1 MTARVLVVDDVP
13 ANVTILE
20 AKLSAEY
27 FDVCTARSGAEALEA
42 VKRESPDI
50 ILLDVMMPGMD
61 GCEVCRRIKDDPA
74 SLHIPIVMVTVL
86 DEPAARLQALEAGAD
101 DFLTKPVD
109 DVALFARV
117 RSLVRLKMLSDELR
131 LREEA
136 RAQLALGEDEVPR
149 LEHALAESTVLVV
162 TDSANDAGAVAEA
175 LANCQRVDTVAG
187 GETALAN
194 AREGDYD
201 LIVVSLW
208 IEDCDALRLC
218 SQIRSM
224 SETRQV
230 PILLLIDDSEI
241 SKLST
246 AFDIG
251 VSDYVTAPIDPHEL
265 AARARNQLRRKHY
278 QDALRA
284 NYRRSMAMAVTD
296 SLTGLHNRHYVF
308 SHLNRLMQ
316 RVVRG
321 GSPIAVL
328 MLDIDNFK
336 AVNDAYGHVA
346 GDEVLIEFADRLT
359 QGLRGLDLPVRYG
372 GEEFMVVMPDSDLDV
387 AKVVAERLRALV
399 AATPFT
405 VAAAE
410 TPIEVTTSI
419 GLAVSRAADTAESMV
434 ERADQALYR
443 AKHGGRNRVESSVD
457 GGDDSAKSE
466 AVASPVAAQR

>member
-1 MTARVLVVDDVP
+1 MTARILVVDDIP
-13 ANVTILE
+13 ANLTILE
-20 AKLSAEY
+20 AKLEAEY
-27 FDVCTARSGAEALEA
+27 FDVRTAQSGPEALEA
-42 VKRESPDI
+42 VARASPDI

-74 SLHIPIVMVTVL
+74 TVHIPVVMVTVL
-86 DEPAARLQALEAGAD
+86 DEPAARLQALQAGAD

-136 RAQLALGEDEVPR
+136 RAQLELGETEAPR
-149 LEHALAESTVLVV
+149 LDHDMAARSILVV
-162 TDSANDAGAVAEA
+162 TDTAGHRQAVAES
-175 LANCQRVDTVAG
+175 LSTCKRVDWVAG
-187 GETALAN
+187 GEDALAK

-201 LIVVSLW
+201 LIIVSLW
-208 IEDCDALRLC
+208 LDDCDAFRLC
-218 SQIRSM
+218 SHLRSM

-230 PILLLIDDSEI
+230 PIMLLVDDTETG
-241 SKLST
+241 KLGT

-251 VSDYVTAPIDPHEL
+251 VSDYVTLPVDRHEL

-278 QDALRA
+278 QEGLRA
-284 NYRRSMAMAVTD
+284 SYRRSMAMAVTD

-328 MLDIDNFK
+328 MLDIDHFK
-336 AVNDAYGHVA
+336 TVNDTHGHAA
-346 GDEVLIEFADRLT
+346 GDEVLVEFAARLT

-372 GEEFMVVMPDSDLDV
+372 GEEFMVVMPDSDLEV
-387 AKVVAERLRALV
+387 ATVVAERLRGLV
-399 AATPFT
+399 AGKPFEVST
-405 VAAAE
+405 VDV
-410 TPIEVTTSI
+410 PIEVTTSV
-419 GLAVSRAADTAESMV
+419 GLAVSGGAAETTESMI
-434 ERADQALYR
+434 ERADKALYR
-443 AKHGGRNRVESSVD
+443 AKHAGRNRVE
-457 GGDDSAKSE
+457 
-466 AVASPVAAQR
+466 VA

>member
-1 MTARVLVVDDVP
+1 MTARILVVDDIP
-13 ANVTILE
+13 ANLTILE
-20 AKLSAEY
+20 AKLEAEY
-27 FDVCTARSGAEALEA
+27 FDVRTAQSGPEALEA
-42 VKRESPDI
+42 VARASPDI

-74 SLHIPIVMVTVL
+74 TVHIPVVMVTVL
-86 DEPAARLQALEAGAD
+86 DEPAARLQALQAGAD

-136 RAQLALGEDEVPR
+136 RAQLELGETEAPR
-149 LEHALAESTVLVV
+149 LDHDMAESSILVV
-162 TDSANDAGAVAEA
+162 TDTAGHRQAVAES
-175 LANCQRVDTVAG
+175 LSTCKRVDWVAG
-187 GETALAN
+187 GEDALAK

-201 LIVVSLW
+201 LIIVSLW
-208 IEDCDALRLC
+208 LDDCDAFRLC
-218 SQIRSM
+218 SHLRSM

-230 PILLLIDDSEI
+230 PIMLLVDDTETG
-241 SKLST
+241 KLGT

-251 VSDYVTAPIDPHEL
+251 VSDYVTLPVDRHEL

-278 QDALRA
+278 QEGLRA
-284 NYRRSMAMAVTD
+284 SYRRSMAMAVTD

-328 MLDIDNFK
+328 MLDIDHFK
-336 AVNDAYGHVA
+336 TVNDTHGHAA
-346 GDEVLIEFADRLT
+346 GDEVLVEFAARLT

-372 GEEFMVVMPDSDLDV
+372 GEEFMVVMPDSDLEV
-387 AKVVAERLRALV
+387 ATVVAERLRGLV
-399 AATPFT
+399 AGKPFEVST
-405 VAAAE
+405 VDV
-410 TPIEVTTSI
+410 PIEVTTSV
-419 GLAVSRAADTAESMV
+419 GLAVSGGAAETTESMI
-434 ERADQALYR
+434 ERADKALYR
-443 AKHGGRNRVESSVD
+443 AKHAGRNRVE
-457 GGDDSAKSE
+457 
-466 AVASPVAAQR
+466 VA

>member
-1 MTARVLVVDDVP
+1 MTARILVVDDIA

-20 AKLSAEY
+20 AKLSAQY
-27 FDVCTARSGAEALEA
+27 FDVCTAMSGAEALEA
-42 VKRESPDI
+42 VARENPDV

-61 GCEVCRRIKDDPA
+61 GCEVCRRIKDNPA
-74 SLHIPIVMVTVL
+74 TLHIPVVMVTVL
-86 DEPAARLQALEAGAD
+86 DEPAARLQALQAGAD
-101 DFLTKPVD
+101 DFLAKPVD

-117 RSLVRLKMLSDELR
+117 RSLVRLKILSDELR

-136 RAQLALGEDEVPR
+136 RAQLSLGEFEAPR
-149 LEHALAESTVLVV
+149 LDNAVAESAVLVIS
-162 TDSANDAGAVAEA
+162 DSANDVRAVAEA
-175 LANCQRVDTVAG
+175 LATCQRVDTIG
-187 GETALAN
+187 GGDAALAK

-201 LIVVSLW
+201 LFVVSMWLGGR
-208 IEDCDALRLC
+208 DALRLC

-230 PILLLIDDSEI
+230 PILLLIDDSETA
-241 SKLST
+241 KLGT

-251 VSDYVTAPIDPHEL
+251 VSDYAAAPIDRHEL
-265 AARARNQLRRKHY
+265 AARARNQLRRKQY

-308 SHLNRLMQ
+308 SHINRLMK

-321 GSPIAVL
+321 GDSIAVL

-336 AVNDAYGHVA
+336 TVNDTHGHAA
-346 GDEVLIEFADRLT
+346 GDEVLIEFAARLT

-372 GEEFMVVMPDSDLDV
+372 GEEFMVVMPDTDLEV
-387 AKVVAERLRALV
+387 AKVVAERLRHLV
-399 AATPFT
+399 AASPFK
-405 VAAAE
+405 VAAVEAA
-410 TPIEVTTSI
+410 IEVTTSV
-419 GLAVSRAADTAESMV
+419 GLAVSRGAADTTESMV

-443 AKHGGRNRVESSVD
+443 AKHAGRNRIEIS
-457 GGDDSAKSE
+457 
-466 AVASPVAAQR
+466 